1 MTIKITSVRQLGD
14 LLVQR
19 YANSPQEACWVVA
32 VTTQMTIID
41 VWQVA
46 LGTLDSVNS
55 HPRDVFRHL
64 VATNAY
70 GFILCHNH
78 PSGNLKASAADSQAM
93 SQMAMCSQIMQ
104 VHFLDFMIISIKGY
118 RSYRTEDLLPKVA
131 LETLIDLWTKVDN
144 M

>member
-1 MTIKITSVRQLGD
+1 MTIKIISVRQLGD
-14 LLVQR
+14 LLMQR
-19 YANSPQEACWVVA
+19 YAHSPQEGCWVVA
-32 VTTQMTIID
+32 VTTQMTIIEIY
-41 VWQVA
+41 QVA
-46 LGTLDSVNS
+46 LGTLDSVNI

-78 PSGNLKASAADSQAM
+78 PSGNLNASPADKSAM

-104 VHFLDFMIISIKGY
+104 VHFLDFMIISTKGY
-118 RSYRTEDLLPKVA
+118 RSYRTEHLLPKVE